1 MKDLFKDIRETV
13 ATSVK
18 DATKAPGNG
27 DGEGEHVPEE
37 ECKAKDE
44 CNFGPAEIRA
54 FEIDVKKEQEYFDN
68 IVEYANE
75 FFAEKNAL

>member
-1 MKDLFKDIRETV
+1 MTPGELGKFLKQMDNVEIKLNLGDGTEVDVQLGNLSEAGSMKDLFKDIRETV

-37 ECKAKDE
+37 ECKAKD
-44 CNFGPAEIRA
+44 
-54 FEIDVKKEQEYFDN
+54 
-68 IVEYANE
+68 
-75 FFAEKNAL
+75 